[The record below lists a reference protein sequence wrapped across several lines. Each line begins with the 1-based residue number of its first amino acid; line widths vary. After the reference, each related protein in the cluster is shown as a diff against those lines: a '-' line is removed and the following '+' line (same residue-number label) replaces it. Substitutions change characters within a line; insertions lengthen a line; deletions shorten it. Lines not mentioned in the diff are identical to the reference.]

1 MNTNDFASLLWI
13 LKMSRQ
19 NGAVYVELP
28 KAEGTEMR
36 EMWRAH
42 LHLVEGH
49 VAACHVFSLVDERKL
64 LSDDEALRWLAGWGQ
79 RELAWSQEVFT
90 QHKTAPRPAPADPL
104 PPPRHVAPAQRVSQ
118 PADLPTPARYGS
130 PPHHVAQPEGLL
142 QLARQNTPPQRIV
155 QAEQSLISSWPRKHR
170 QVFALVDGKRSVRH
184 IATILKL
191 SPADVEVVVNEL
203 QSLGVIRK

>member
-1 MNTNDFASLLWI
+1 M
-13 LKMSRQ
+13 
-19 NGAVYVELP
+19 G
-28 KAEGTEMR
+28 

-42 LHLVEGH
+42 LYLAEGH
-49 VAACHVFSLVDERKL
+49 VAACQVLSLVDGRRL
-64 LSDDEALRWLAGWGQ
+64 LSDEEALRWLTGWGQ
-79 RELAWSQEVFT
+79 RELAWSLEVFT

-155 QAEQSLISSWPRKHR
+155 QAEQSVISSWPRKHR
-170 QVFALVDGKRSVRH
+170 QVFALVDGKRSVKH

-191 SPADVEVVVNEL
+191 SPAVVEGVVNDL
-203 QSLGVIRK
+203 QSLGAIRK

>member
-1 MNTNDFASLLWI
+1 M
-13 LKMSRQ
+13 
-19 NGAVYVELP
+19 G
-28 KAEGTEMR
+28 

-42 LHLVEGH
+42 LYLAEGH
-49 VAACHVFSLVDERKL
+49 VAACQVLSLVDGRRL
-64 LSDDEALRWLAGWGQ
+64 LSDEEALRWLTGWGQ
-79 RELAWSQEVFT
+79 RELAWSLEVFT

-155 QAEQSLISSWPRKHR
+155 QAEQSVISSWPRKHS
-170 QVFALVDGKRSVRH
+170 QVFALVDGKRSVRD

-191 SPADVEVVVNEL
+191 SPAVVEGVVNDL
-203 QSLGVIRK
+203 QSLGAIQK

>member
-13 LKMSRQ
+13 LDMSRQ
-19 NGAVYVELP
+19 NGVVHVELP
-28 KAEGTEMR
+28 GAQRTEKG
-36 EMWRAH
+36 EPWRAR
-42 LHLVEGH
+42 LYLVEGY
-49 VAACHVFSLVDERKL
+49 VVACHVHSQVDGRRLFSDG
-64 LSDDEALRWLAGWGQ
+64 EAMRWLAEWGQ
-79 RELAWSQEVFT
+79 RELAWSLEVFT
-90 QHKTAPRPAPADPL
+90 LHKTAPRPAPADPL

-155 QAEQSLISSWPRKHR
+155 QAEQSVISSWPRKHR

>member
-1 MNTNDFASLLWI
+1 MNTNDFASLLWV

-19 NGAVYVELP
+19 NGVVHVELP
-28 KAEGTEMR
+28 KAERTEMG

-49 VAACHVFSLVDERKL
+49 VAACHVLNLVDGRKL

-79 RELAWSQEVFT
+79 RELAWSREAFT
-90 QHKTAPRPAPADPL
+90 LHKTAPRPAPADPL
-104 PPPRHVAPAQRVSQ
+104 PPPRHVAP
-118 PADLPTPARYGS
+118 
-130 PPHHVAQPEGLL
+130 
-142 QLARQNTPPQRIV
+142 PQRIV
-155 QAEQSLISSWPRKHR
+155 QAEQSVINSWPRKHR
-170 QVFALVDGKRSVRH
+170 QIFALVDGKRSVRH

-191 SPADVEVVVNEL
+191 SPADVEVVVNDL